1 MAERYLP
8 RSHYW
13 LLKWRA
19 AARPP
24 IHPHDMIG
32 HQTFSSYNDALTFF
46 KRLPTD
52 SELLSLTL
60 SITETK
66 DFTES
71 AIASLRNNEEGNDGQ
86 GN

>member
-13 LLKWRA
+13 LLKWKA
-19 AARPP
+19 GPLPP
-24 IHPHDMIG
+24 VHPEGMIG
-32 HQTFSSYNDALTFF
+32 HQTFSSYVDALTFF
-46 KRLPTD
+46 KRLPSD

-60 SITETK
+60 TTTESK

-71 AIASLRNNEEGNDGQ
+71 ALASLRNKEESHEHE
-86 GN
+86 

>member
-24 IHPHDMIG
+24 IHPHGMIG
-32 HQTFSSYNDALTFF
+32 HQTFSSYVDALTFF
-46 KRLPTD
+46 KRLPSD

-71 AIASLRNNEEGNDGQ
+71 AIASLRNKEEDNDGQ
-86 GN
+86 GI